1 MMLKELVKKISF
13 FKDSE
18 YFQSGLL
25 RSIKT
30 ETKLLEERTIVNN
43 FLSLLIDSKFDYDF
57 ILSILFSELYMNI
70 CQHSESEQSFY
81 YFSKCNSENSIE
93 IIFFDTGVG
102 IPNKIRA
109 YYKNKTFESDSECI
123 EFALQNDVT
132 TKSFIQNYGRGLDNV
147 KSCISS
153 YCGEFQIFSGNGKFS
168 FDGTKYIKRSLSKK
182 INGTMVFIKIN
193 LNNLTIKQD
202 NDYSNELTF

>member
-1 MMLKELVKKISF
+1 MLKKLVKKISF

-43 FLSLLIDSKFDYDF
+43 FLSLQIESKFDYDF

-70 CQHSESEQSFY
+70 CQHSESKQSFY
-81 YFSKCNSENSIE
+81 FFSKCNSENSIE
-93 IIFFDTGVG
+93 IIFFDTGIG
-102 IPNKIRA
+102 IPNKIRE
-109 YYKNKTFESDSECI
+109 YYKNKTFENDSECI
-123 EFALQNDVT
+123 EFALQNNVT

-147 KSCISS
+147 NSCITS
-153 YCGEFQIFSGNGKFS
+153 YCGEFQIFSGDGKFS
-168 FDGTKYIKRSLSKK
+168 FDGTKNKLSSLSKK
-182 INGTMVFIKIN
+182 LNGTMVFIKIN
-193 LNNLTIKQD
+193 LKNLTFKQD
-202 NDYSNELTF
+202 SDYSNELTF